1 LPAYLHPH
9 SEHILDWFH
18 IGMRME
24 QLSQTARGFSG
35 NHDGAMSRETI
46 LKELDRVKWFLWHG
60 NLFRADETLTDLI
73 FGVDGAIDEKRE
85 AQGPACSVL
94 KKLARALEEFATYI
108 DNNASGIVNYGERHR
123 CGERISTGFAES
135 TINQL
140 VAKRFVK
147 KQQMR
152 WTPRGAHLLLQIR
165 VQTLNDDLRARFE
178 RWYPGLRHPQES
190 NLAA

>member
-1 LPAYLHPH
+1 
-9 SEHILDWFH
+9 
-18 IGMRME
+18 MRVE

-35 NHDGAMSRETI
+35 TYECPITKEGI
-46 LKELDRVKWFLWHG
+46 LKELERMKWFLWHG
-60 NLFRADETLTDLI
+60 NLFQADETLTDLM
-73 FGVDGAIDEKRE
+73 FEVDGAMEEDRE
-85 AQGPACSVL
+85 AKRPAHVVL
-94 KKLARALEEFATYI
+94 KKFAHALEEFGTYI

-140 VAKRFVK
+140 IAKRFVK

-165 VQTLNDDLRARFE
+165 AQVLNDDLHGRFE
-178 RWYPGLRHPQES
+178 RWYPGLHDPKDIGI
-190 NLAA
+190 AA